1 MILETKMG
9 VEMKTSELGIMKKN
23 LLRYNCLFTIAFECI
38 CTKEDG
44 SDITPERLF
53 ASIERRLE
61 NLKASPND
69 ILEACGPPCDVFE
82 EEIHETV

>member
-1 MILETKMG
+1 
-9 VEMKTSELGIMKKN
+9 MKIEQVKSELGIMKKD

-53 ASIERRLE
+53 ASIERRLK
-61 NLKASPND
+61 NLKASPNE
-69 ILEACGPPCDVFE
+69 ILEACGPPCDSFL